1 MRRIDLPNL
10 TTKSWIPLTLVILLV
25 CVPSNGKPPVDG
37 RSDSLRSSSREGVS
51 PAITE
56 GGGVRAE
63 LADLQVRD
71 GLTIA
76 DYDDHGLRIVN
87 FEKRKAFRGKPI
99 PDNRAGGGTITRDGT
114 LIAFQLLRLRQN
126 PSVALGIMKADNS
139 DIREFLNVRSPGQ
152 MCWSY
157 DMTHIAMATATQDMG
172 THRLGVLDIE
182 TASVQEL
189 AAHMQRL
196 TSQCWSPDGKQI
208 VFESDGNVMIQNVE
222 EGQPHVLTV
231 GNAPTWS
238 PEGTWIAYLDKR
250 EHSYYAIHASG
261 EGKKKLFHSRNG
273 VAGLYWSPDARTVAY
288 VVEEGGL
295 VSLEAYRLK
304 VRRLQ
309 DNSEDWVAD
318 DAVDCCANIQWVT
331 KKALVS
337 RIESEP
343 QSR

>member
-1 MRRIDLPNL
+1 LPNL
-10 TTKSWIPLTLVILLV
+10 TTKFWIPLAFMILLA
-25 CVPSNGKPPVDG
+25 CLSSSGTPPIHE
-37 RSDSLRSSSREGVS
+37 RSDSAWSSPTVAVS
-51 PAITE
+51 PVAPE
-56 GGGVRAE
+56 DGGVRAE
-63 LADLQVRD
+63 LADLQARD

-87 FEKRKAFRGKPI
+87 FEKRRAFRGKPI
-99 PDNRAGGGTITRDGT
+99 PDHRAGGGTITRDGT
-114 LIAFQLLRLRQN
+114 LIAFQLLRLGQN

-152 MCWSY
+152 MCWSN

-182 TASVQEL
+182 KASVQEL

-222 EGQPHVLTV
+222 GGQPHVLTG

-238 PEGTWIAYLDKR
+238 PEGNWIAYLDKR

-295 VSLEAYRLK
+295 LSLEAYRLK

-318 DAVDCCANIQWVT
+318 DAVDCCANIQWVRN
-331 KKALVS
+331 KALIA

-343 QSR
+343 QPR